1 MNSRT
6 KTNLFYISIVLIIF
20 CLLLGLR
27 WIWSSFLFTSEHA
40 PPVNGLLDLR
50 GIDLENSPPFY
61 LDGEWH
67 FYPNQ
72 FIESNNSPTSDAY
85 SNIEVPGD
93 WGAVLNTNSGLSY
106 GYGTYRLRILLDP
119 IEAPVAFW
127 LNGLEAASQVEING
141 IGEKSIGKL
150 ATSASA
156 YKPTNISYTATYSSI
171 GATEIDVLIRI
182 ANYDEP
188 YNGGILQSIR
198 FGSQKSIDFVR
209 WYSIGFQ
216 LITFFILL
224 LHGLYALIFFLFNRK
239 ELSLVTAFLIMVT
252 TGIAIMSA
260 HESILM
266 LWLPINYTWAI
277 KIRLISLLWQ
287 NVFILLIFR
296 GFASLPRSAWLRVYV
311 SIISCVTLFLLFAP
325 VSWVNGMKH
334 YNVFFV
340 LYVTAFVWFFY
351 TVSKMIFK
359 KQIGNDVFFLIVSA
373 IAITS
378 NLVGS
383 ILENVMRIITVNTVY
398 YPLDIVIAIIGFSSY
413 WFKQY
418 FQKSRE
424 NAQLNEQ
431 LKMANKLKDQFLA
444 NTSHE
449 LRTPLHGIMNIAET
463 VVTKEKG
470 HLTDRGLK
478 DLSLLIKI
486 SRRMSHL
493 LGDLLDVAKLRE
505 HRIVLQVEPVHIQ
518 SVVPGVIDMLR
529 YMLEGKAI
537 QLSMNIEDGMPPVK
551 ADEKRLVQIIYN
563 LLHNALKFTEKGHIS
578 LSAEIQDQMMVIHIS
593 DSGVGMN
600 EETQSKIFLPYEQGN
615 YGISDGRGIG
625 LGLSICQQ
633 LVELHGGTIT
643 VRSEL
648 GKGSRFSFTLP
659 LAEISN
665 TDLVK
670 YEQRNPNEKEID
682 ELNRSGIILQEA
694 DLNGLEPSVEIPPLM
709 NDARINILIVDDDPI
724 NLNVLVGIL
733 SAEPYTI
740 TTVQSAHDAL
750 KLLSTR
756 QWDLLIADV
765 MMPQMSGYELTQK
778 VREFYSLSEL
788 PVLLLTAQG
797 QPAHIHTGFQSGAND
812 YVTKPVNATE
822 LRFRIRA
829 LTMLKQSIHE
839 RLRMEAAYLQAQIH
853 PHFLFNTLN
862 SLMALSEIDTKR
874 MRDLGDAFASFL
886 RISYDYINTGE
897 LVELAHELKLIEAYL
912 YIEKERYDERLTVI
926 WEVDLFIQL
935 LLPPLSIQPLVE
947 NAIKHGILRQAC
959 GGTIHIRIA
968 QIDSGTLIE
977 VKDNGSGM
985 TEDQLNQLLNARK
998 RAKSGIDVFNT
1009 NYRLKKLYG
1018 QGITITSKPNEGT
1031 TVSFIVPK
1039 QQHN

>member
-40 PPVNGLLDLR
+40 HPVNGVLDLR

-72 FIESNNSPTSDAY
+72 FIESDNYPTTDA
-85 SNIEVPGD
+85 SNIKVPGD
-93 WGAVLNTNSGLSY
+93 WGAELNTNSGMSY

-119 IEAPVAFW
+119 IEAPIAFW

-141 IGEKSIGKL
+141 IAEKGMGKL
-150 ATSASA
+150 ATSASE
-156 YKPTNISYTATYSSI
+156 YKPKNISYTATYSSI
-171 GATEIDVLIRI
+171 GATEIDLLIRI
-182 ANYDEP
+182 ANYDEA

-198 FGSQKSIDFVR
+198 FGSLKSIDFVR

-239 ELSLVTAFLIMVT
+239 ELSLVTAFLIMLT

-287 NVFILLIFR
+287 NVCILLMFR
-296 GFASLPRSAWLRVYV
+296 GFASLPRSKWLRVYV
-311 SIISCVTLFLLFAP
+311 SIISCVTLFLMFAP
-325 VSWVNGMKH
+325 VSWVNGMNH
-334 YNVFFV
+334 YKVFFV

-351 TVSKMIFK
+351 TASKLIFK

-378 NLVGS
+378 NLVWS
-383 ILENVMRIITVNTVY
+383 ILEYVMGIITVNTVY
-398 YPLDIVIAIIGFSSY
+398 YPLDVVIAIIGFSSY

-418 FQKSRE
+418 FQKSKE

-463 VVTKEKG
+463 VVRKEKG

-529 YMLEGKAI
+529 YMLDGKAI
-537 QLSMNIEDGMPPVK
+537 QLLMNIEDGIPPVK

-563 LLHNALKFTEKGHIS
+563 LLHNALKFTEKGQIS
-578 LSAEIQDQMMVIHIS
+578 VSAEIQGEMIVIHIS

-643 VRSEL
+643 VDSKL

-659 LAEISN
+659 LAELSN
-665 TDLVK
+665 TDLLK
-670 YEQRNPNEKEID
+670 YEQHNPYAKEI
-682 ELNRSGIILQEA
+682 NRSGIIVQEE
-694 DLNGLEPSVEIPPLM
+694 LHGLEPFVEIPPLM
-709 NDARINILIVDDDPI
+709 NDARVNILVVDDDPI

-733 SAEPYTI
+733 STEPYTI
-740 TTVQSAHDAL
+740 TTVRSAFDAL
-750 KLLSTR
+750 KLLRTR

-797 QPAHIHTGFQSGAND
+797 QPIHIHTGFQSGAND

-829 LTMLKQSIHE
+829 LTMLKQSIHD

-897 LVELAHELKLIEAYL
+897 LVEITHELKLIEAYL
-912 YIEKERYDERLTVI
+912 YIEKERFDERLTVI
-926 WEVDLFIQL
+926 WEVDPFIQL

-947 NAIKHGILRQAC
+947 NAINHGILRKAC

-985 TEDQLNQLLNARK
+985 TEDQINQLLNTRK
-998 RAKSGIDVFNT
+998 REKSGIGVFNT

-1039 QQHN
+1039 E